1 MDKEIID
8 DDDDDDDE
16 FADNDVVD
24 ADLDSSKNAQN
35 IRIE

>member
-1 MDKEIID
+1 MDKEII
-8 DDDDDDDE
+8 DDDE

>member
-1 MDKEIID
+1 VDKEII
-8 DDDDDDDE
+8 DDDE

-24 ADLDSSKNAQN
+24 ADLDSSKNTQN

>member
-1 MDKEIID
+1 MDKEII
-8 DDDDDDDE
+8 DDDE

-24 ADLDSSKNAQN
+24 ADLDSSKNTQN